1 MNNKEI
7 LKSRWN
13 EIDDELKKYL
23 KKFKFNVKNRVQVIL
38 NTYKITSKNLYSYL
52 NNKDLSIFKDE
63 LEEALELEI
72 NDYLRY
78 KIQRMMNRTKI
89 KYNELLEILI
99 EIAYEKNDLSNKK
112 IEDELFN
119 NVVKITAINV
129 QNECFEVQKKK
140 KKKLFD
146 IPIYF
151 IPALLATPLY
161 LGYEWLNYK
170 QSKNMY
176 DANKT
181 YRKILIDLNK
191 QEEFDL
197 NNYDKEFQTQR
208 NQFIRYKNNDFYGAM
223 ANQVASMCSETAL
236 WGMRK
241 QGVEKVRFVAVLDEK
256 TTHICESM
264 DGQIFKLNDWN
275 TYYRYSEDDK
285 KMVKYVTKGLVIG
298 ENEPSLHVNCRSILI
313 PYK

>member
-23 KKFKFNVKNRVQVIL
+23 KKFKFNVKNRIQVIL

-63 LEEALELEI
+63 LEEALELEL

-112 IEDELFN
+112 FEDELFTN
-119 NVVKITAINV
+119 IVQKTSINV
-129 QNECFEVQKKK
+129 QNECKRVRKKVK
-140 KKKLFD
+140 Y
-146 IPIYF
+146 IPIPLYLL
-151 IPALLATPLY
+151 PQLLATPLY
-161 LGYEWLNYK
+161 LGYEWVNYK

-176 DANKT
+176 DANKI
-181 YRKILIDLNK
+181 YRKLLIDLTK
-191 QEEFDL
+191 DEEIDL

-208 NQFIRYKNNDFYGAM
+208 NQYIRFKNNDYLGALP
-223 ANQVASMCSETAL
+223 NEVASICNEVAL

-241 QGVEKVRFVAVLDEK
+241 QGIKQVQFIAVLDEK

-264 DGQIFKLNDWN
+264 NKQIFNVDDWN

-285 KMVKYVTKGLVIG
+285 KIVKYVTKGLVIG
-298 ENEPSLHVNCRSILI
+298 ENEPALHYNCRSILI

>member
-7 LKSRWN
+7 LKKRWN

-23 KKFKFNVKNRVQVIL
+23 KKFKFSVKNRIQVIL

-63 LEEALELEI
+63 LEEALELEL

-78 KIQRMMNRTKI
+78 KTQRMINRTKI

-112 IEDELFN
+112 IEDELFTN
-119 NVVKITAINV
+119 IAQKTSINV
-129 QNECFEVQKKK
+129 QKECKKVRK
-140 KKKLFD
+140 KVKY
-146 IPIYF
+146 IPIPLYLL
-151 IPALLATPLY
+151 PQLLATPLY
-161 LGYEWLNYK
+161 LGYEWVNYK

-176 DANKT
+176 DASKI
-181 YRKILIDLNK
+181 YRKLLIDLTK
-191 QEEFDL
+191 DEEIDL
-197 NNYDKEFQTQR
+197 SDYDKEFQTQR
-208 NQFIRYKNNDFYGAM
+208 NQYIRFKNNDYLGALP
-223 ANQVASMCSETAL
+223 NEVASICNEVAL

-241 QGVEKVRFVAVLDEK
+241 QGIKQVQFIAVLDEK

-264 DGQIFKLNDWN
+264 NKQIFNVDDWN

-285 KMVKYVTKGLVIG
+285 KIIKYVTKGLVIG
-298 ENEPSLHVNCRSILI
+298 ENEPALHYNCRSILI